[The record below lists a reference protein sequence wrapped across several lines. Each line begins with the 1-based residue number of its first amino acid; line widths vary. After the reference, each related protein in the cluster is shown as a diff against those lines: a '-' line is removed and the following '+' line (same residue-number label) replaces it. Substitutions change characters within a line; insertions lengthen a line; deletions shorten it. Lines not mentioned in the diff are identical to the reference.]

1 MSQALGPVDAV
12 LTLMGPMKS
21 MTPRPRRDPLFQNPG
36 EQVAEFQETC
46 VV

>member
-1 MSQALGPVDAV
+1 MSQVLGPVDVV

-21 MTPRPRRDPLFQNPG
+21 MTHRPRRDPLFQNPG
-36 EQVAEFQETC
+36 EQVAEFQKTF

>member
-21 MTPRPRRDPLFQNPG
+21 MTPRPRRDPLFQNS
-36 EQVAEFQETC
+36 QVAEFQKTC